1 MLKSPA
7 PAWFFFVRA
16 VVEIPIQAMRA
27 TNRARRADGKPFAL
41 SPPTETPVLMTV
53 NALKAADR
61 LRQPE
66 PE

>member
-1 MLKSPA
+1 VEKPRSGA
-7 PAWFFFVRA
+7 VFFVRA

-27 TNRARRADGKPFAL
+27 TNRAGRADGKPFAL